1 MIAPMLR
8 ASASLVAGLALAVSA
23 ASFPSAQAAA
33 EAQTGPA
40 RPSQG
45 QPRQPRQ
52 PAQPQVVNPKSIEI
66 PGPIKAEPAT
76 VDFGFVEPGTTVSAT
91 IKLINPLDQ
100 PVTIGAAKP
109 TCTCTTVDMV
119 GKVIPAGG
127 FIEMPMSMKTSQS
140 VGSKVAAVN
149 MAFEGVRQVLVVELR
164 AETAYTVRA
173 TPNFVDA
180 LAPERMKGSFELAA
194 ADGAPFSVLSID
206 GKPPVTLDGS
216 SMKPAAKHV
225 VRYDFTSEGG
235 LRKGVPPFL
244 VVETDHPKA
253 PVIDLRVRHET
264 TRIAPALGFA
274 EFRANCGE
282 LKPKGSTEF
291 DVEIKLMAKS
301 RIERIQSLDPRFQ
314 ADLVLQRDQDDLLV
328 VRTRLTDLGQ
338 HRGPFLVPCR
348 FFARGRHGDYW
359 LFGTVR

>member
-1 MIAPMLR
+1 MTAP
-8 ASASLVAGLALAVSA
+8 SG
-23 ASFPSAQAAA
+23 QAAQGA
-33 EAQTGPA
+33 PA
-40 RPSQG
+40 RAPQGQG
-45 QPRQPRQ
+45 QPRQP
-52 PAQPQVVNPKSIEI
+52 AQQQVVNPKSIAI

-76 VDFGFVEPGTTVSAT
+76 VDFGFVEPGTTVAAT
-91 IKLINPLDQ
+91 IKLINPLDR

-149 MAFEGVRQVLVVELR
+149 MAFEGIQQVLVVELR
-164 AETAYTVRA
+164 AETAYSVRA
-173 TPNFVDA
+173 TPNFIDA
-180 LAPERMKGSFELAA
+180 LAPERMQGSFELAS
-194 ADGAPFSVLSID
+194 ADGTPFSVLSLD
-206 GKPPVTLDGS
+206 GKPPVTLDGAP
-216 SMKPAAKHV
+216 MKPATRHV
-225 VRYDFTSEGG
+225 VRYDFTTGGG
-235 LRKGVPPFL
+235 LWKSVPPFL

-264 TRIAPALGFA
+264 TRISPPLGFA

-282 LKPKGSTEF
+282 LKAKGSTEF
-291 DVEIKLMAKS
+291 DVEIKMMGKS

-314 ADLVLQRDQDDLLV
+314 VDLVLQREADELLV
-328 VRTRLTDLGQ
+328 VRTRLTDLGK
-338 HRGPFLVPCR
+338 HSGPFLVPCR
-348 FFARGRHGDYW
+348 FFARGRQADYW

>member
-1 MIAPMLR
+1 MLR
-8 ASASLVAGLALAVSA
+8 TSAALVSALALAVSA
-23 ASFPSAQAAA
+23 AAAPASQAA
-33 EAQTGPA
+33 PA
-40 RPSQG
+40 RAPQT
-45 QPRQPRQ
+45 QPQQAQPRQ

-91 IKLINPLDQ
+91 IKLINPLDR

-140 VGSKVAAVN
+140 VGNRSAAVN
-149 MAFEGVRQVLVVELR
+149 MAFEGIRQILVVELR

-173 TPNFVDA
+173 TPSFIDA
-180 LAPERMKGSFELAA
+180 RAPESMKGSFEVVS
-194 ADGAPFSVLSID
+194 ADGAPFSVLSVD

-216 SMKPAAKHV
+216 PMQPAAKHV
-225 VRYDFTSEGG
+225 VRYDFTTEGG

-244 VVETDHPKA
+244 IVETDHPKS

-264 TRIAPALGFA
+264 TRITPALGFA

-282 LKPKGSTEF
+282 MKPKGAMEF
-291 DVEIKLMAKS
+291 DVEIKMMGKT

-314 ADLVLQRDQDDLLV
+314 TDLVLQRDQDDLLI
-328 VRTRLTDLGQ
+328 VRTRVTDLGQ
-338 HRGPFLVPCR
+338 HKGPFLVPCR